1 MSFVS
6 IKSKKPASP
15 QPTLELDLNVPQEEL
30 RISDEAA
37 GRIRELKAKEG
48 PDANILRVGIKGGG
62 CSGFAYNYVFE
73 KEAKATD
80 LVFSNGDVS
89 ICIDPKSLKLIGGSW
104 LHYQDSLSRLGFQII
119 NKKGRKS
126 CSCGESFSL

>member
-6 IKSKKPASP
+6 IKSKSAPKAEPVM
-15 QPTLELDLNVPQEEL
+15 ELDLNVPAEEI

-37 GRIRELKAKEG
+37 RRIRELKEKEG
-48 PDANILRVGIKGGG
+48 PEAQILRVGIKGGG
-62 CSGFAYNYVFE
+62 CSGFAYNYIFE
-73 KEAKATD
+73 KEPKVTD
-80 LVFSNGDVS
+80 VVFKNGDVS

-104 LHYQDSLSRLGFQII
+104 LHWQDSMSRMGFQIV

>member
-6 IKSKKPASP
+6 IKSKNAPKAEP
-15 QPTLELDLNVPQEEL
+15 EMDLDLNVPLEEI

-37 GRIRELKAKEG
+37 ARIRELREKEG
-48 PDANILRVGIKGGG
+48 ASAQILRVGIKGGG

-73 KEAKATD
+73 KEAKPAD
-80 LVFSNGDVS
+80 IVFKNGDVS

-104 LHYQDSLSRLGFQII
+104 LHWQDSMSVMGFQII

>member
-6 IKSKKPASP
+6 IKSKKAPAVIEP
-15 QPTLELDLNVPQEEL
+15 DLDLEVPVGEI

-37 GRIRELKAKEG
+37 ARIRELRASEG
-48 PDANILRVGIKGGG
+48 GAQFLRVGVKGGG
-62 CSGFAYNYVFE
+62 CSGFSYLYTFE
-73 KEAKATD
+73 KEAKPQD
-80 LVFSNGDVS
+80 LTFHNGDVA
-89 ICIDPKSLKLIGGSW
+89 ICIDPKSLKLLGGSW
-104 LHYQDSLSRLGFQII
+104 LHWQESMKRMGFQII